1 MTYALKPTL
10 KPAFLATLLCLG
22 LLCLQTT
29 AFCQTST
36 KSVYLEELTTQEVA
50 AMVSRSPTVPSVVI
64 IPIGGTEQNGPHMVI
79 GKHNTR
85 VKVLAGRIA
94 ASLVA
99 ANLPTLVAPVVSY
112 VPEGSINPPTEH
124 MKWPGTVSISEDTF
138 KSMLLSAARSFKQHG
153 FTDIVLI
160 GDHGGYQSALAAV
173 ETAFN
178 KEAKPGDG
186 HAKTKVHFIADYYR
200 ATASPQSSY
209 IAALRAKGLSDYEI
223 GTHAGSADTSLQL
236 AIDTSMVKP
245 EKFTESAKLGRPGG
259 TLGDPKAASVALGQ
273 IGLDA
278 TVKMTVLAIQKAIL
292 K

>member
-1 MTYALKPTL
+1 MMQFLLKTAAIWLP
-10 KPAFLATLLCLG
+10 LLCLPMSSFA
-22 LLCLQTT
+22 Q
-29 AFCQTST
+29 
-36 KSVYLEELTTQEVA
+36 KSVYLEELTTAEVA
-50 AMVSRSPTVPSVVI
+50 AMVKNSPSVVI
-64 IPIGGTEQNGPHMVI
+64 IPVGGTEQNGPHMAI

-94 ASLVA
+94 QQLTAT
-99 ANLPTLVAPVVSY
+99 NLPTIVAPVVSY
-112 VPEGSINPPTEH
+112 VPEGSITPPTEH

-173 ETAFN
+173 EATFN
-178 KEAKPGDG
+178 KDAKSS
-186 HAKTKVHFIADYYR
+186 AKVHFIADYYR
-200 ATASPQSSY
+200 ATGSTQSSY

-236 AIDTSMVKP
+236 ALDPSSVKP
-245 EKFTESAKLGRPGG
+245 DKFAESAKLGRPGG

-273 IGLDA
+273 IGLEA
-278 TVKMTVLAIQKAIL
+278 TVKMSVLAIQKAIL

>member
-1 MTYALKPTL
+1 MSFIKMTL
-10 KPAFLATLLCLG
+10 KSRLMTCLLAGLG
-22 LLCLQTT
+22 LCVALPALAQ
-29 AFCQTST
+29 

-50 AMVSRSPTVPSVVI
+50 AMVIRSPAVPSIVI
-64 IPIGGTEQNGPHMVI
+64 IPIGGTEQNGPHMAI

-94 ASLVA
+94 QQLTAG
-99 ANLPTLVAPVVSY
+99 NLPTIVAPVVSY
-112 VPEGSINPPTEH
+112 VPEGAINPPTEH
-124 MKWPGTVSISEDTF
+124 MKWPGTVSISEDAF

-153 FTDIVLI
+153 FTSIVLI

-173 ETAFN
+173 ETTFN
-178 KEAKPGDG
+178 KENKEKS
-186 HAKTKVHFIADYYR
+186 KTRVHFIADYYH
-200 ATASPQSSY
+200 ATASTQSGY

-236 AIDTSMVKP
+236 AIDPIAVKP
-245 EKFTESAKLGRPGG
+245 EKFAESAKLGRPGG

-273 IGLDA
+273 IGVDA
-278 TVKMTVLAIQKAIL
+278 TVKMSVLAIQKAIL

>member
-1 MTYALKPTL
+1 MM
-10 KPAFLATLLCLG
+10 TLLKKSTYWLAI
-22 LLCLQTT
+22 LLLPIA
-29 AFCQTST
+29 AFAQ
-36 KSVYLEELTTQEVA
+36 KSVYLEELTTSEVA
-50 AMVSRSPTVPSVVI
+50 VMVKNSPSVVI
-64 IPIGGTEQNGPHMVI
+64 IPVGGTEQNGPHMVI
-79 GKHNTR
+79 GKHNVR

-94 ASLVA
+94 QQLTALS
-99 ANLPTLVAPVVSY
+99 LPTIVAPVVSY

-124 MKWPGTVSISEDTF
+124 MKWPGTVSISEDAF

-173 ETAFN
+173 EATFN
-178 KEAKPGDG
+178 KEVNKEVKTETKSKAKL
-186 HAKTKVHFIADYYR
+186 HFIADYYH
-200 ATASPQSSY
+200 ATASAQSGY

-236 AIDTSMVKP
+236 AIDPSTVKAD
-245 EKFTESAKLGRPGG
+245 KFAESAKLGRPSG
-259 TLGDPKAASVALGQ
+259 TLGDPRAATAALGQ

-278 TVKMTVLAIQKAIL
+278 TVKMSVLAIQKAIL

>member
-1 MTYALKPTL
+1 MMTL
-10 KPAFLATLLCLG
+10 KSRLMGCLFAGFSLCSTLPAFA
-22 LLCLQTT
+22 Q
-29 AFCQTST
+29 

-50 AMVSRSPTVPSVVI
+50 AMVGHSVSNPATPSIVI
-64 IPIGGTEQNGPHMVI
+64 IPIGGTEQNGPHMAI

-94 ASLVA
+94 TSLVA
-99 ANLPTLVAPVVSY
+99 ANLPTIVAPVVSY
-112 VPEGSINPPTEH
+112 VPEGSITPPTEH
-124 MKWPGTVSISEDTF
+124 MKWPGTVSISEDAF
-138 KSMLLSAARSFKQHG
+138 KSTLLSAARSFKQHG

-178 KEAKPGDG
+178 KEAKSDT
-186 HAKTKVHFIADYYR
+186 KTSARVHFIADYYR
-200 ATASPQSSY
+200 ATASAQSSY
-209 IAALRAKGLSDYEI
+209 LAALRAKGLTEPEI

-236 AIDTSMVKP
+236 AIDPSTVKP
-245 EKFTESAKLGRPGG
+245 EKFAESAKLGRTAG
-259 TLGDPKAASVALGQ
+259 TLGDPRAASAVLGQ

-278 TVKMTVLAIQKAIL
+278 TVKMSVLAIQKAIL

>member
-1 MTYALKPTL
+1 MKIALKFCL
-10 KPAFLATLLCLG
+10 INFAVCGFCLCSALPAMA
-22 LLCLQTT
+22 Q
-29 AFCQTST
+29 
-36 KSVYLEELTTQEVA
+36 KSVYLEELTTAEVA
-50 AMVSRSPTVPSVVI
+50 AMVKNSPSTPSVVI
-64 IPIGGTEQNGPHMVI
+64 IPVGGTEQNGPHMAI
-79 GKHNTR
+79 GKHNVR

-94 ASLVA
+94 QQLTALS
-99 ANLPTLVAPVVSY
+99 LPTIVAPVVSY

-124 MKWPGTVSISEDTF
+124 MKWPGTVSISEDAF

-173 ETAFN
+173 EATFN
-178 KEAKPGDG
+178 KDAKSD
-186 HAKTKVHFIADYYR
+186 AKSKVKVHFIADYYQ
-200 ATASPQSSY
+200 ATASTQSGY
-209 IAALRAKGLSDYEI
+209 VAGLRAKGLSDYEI

-236 AIDTSMVKP
+236 AIDPSTVKP
-245 EKFTESAKLGRPGG
+245 EKFAESAKLGRPGG

-278 TVKMTVLAIQKAIL
+278 TVKMSVLAIQKAIL

>member
-1 MTYALKPTL
+1 MNLKSWLICSFCICLAL
-10 KPAFLATLLCLG
+10 PALA
-22 LLCLQTT
+22 Q
-29 AFCQTST
+29 
-36 KSVYLEELTTQEVA
+36 KSVFLEELTTQEVA
-50 AMVSRSPTVPSVVI
+50 AMVSKSPATPLIVI
-64 IPIGGTEQNGPHMVI
+64 IPIGGTEQNGPHMAI

-94 ASLVA
+94 TSLVA
-99 ANLPTLVAPVVSY
+99 ANLPTIVAPVVSY
-112 VPEGSINPPTEH
+112 VPEGSITPPTEH

-138 KSMLLSAARSFKQHG
+138 KSMLLSAARSFRQHG

-173 ETAFN
+173 EATFN
-178 KEAKPGDG
+178 KDNKSTA
-186 HAKTKVHFIADYYR
+186 KVHYIADYYR

-209 IAALRAKGLSDYEI
+209 IAALRAKGLSDSEI

-236 AIDTSMVKP
+236 AIDPSTVKP
-245 EKFTESAKLGRPGG
+245 EKFAESAKLGRAAG
-259 TLGDPKAASVALGQ
+259 TLGDPKASSVALGQ

-278 TVKMTVLAIQKAIL
+278 TVKMSVLAIQKAIL

>member
-1 MTYALKPTL
+1 MKIPFKSCLINFAVCGFCLCSALPVM
-10 KPAFLATLLCLG
+10 A
-22 LLCLQTT
+22 Q
-29 AFCQTST
+29 
-36 KSVYLEELTTQEVA
+36 KSIYLEEMTTQEVA
-50 AMVSRSPTVPSVVI
+50 AMVKNSPSVVI
-64 IPIGGTEQNGPHMVI
+64 IPIGGTEQNGPHMAI
-79 GKHNTR
+79 GKHNVR

-94 ASLVA
+94 QQLTALS
-99 ANLPTLVAPVVSY
+99 LPTIVAPVVSY

-124 MKWPGTVSISEDTF
+124 MKWPGTVSISEDAF

-173 ETAFN
+173 EATFN
-178 KEAKPGDG
+178 KEAKTG
-186 HAKTKVHFIADYYR
+186 AKVHFITDYYR
-200 ATASPQSSY
+200 ATASTQSSY

-236 AIDTSMVKP
+236 AIDPSTVKP
-245 EKFTESAKLGRPGG
+245 EKFAESAKLGRPGG

-273 IGLDA
+273 IGVDA
-278 TVKMTVLAIQKAIL
+278 TVKMSVLAIQKAIL

>member
-1 MTYALKPTL
+1 MRDTVKTALLWLT
-10 KPAFLATLLCLG
+10 

-29 AFCQTST
+29 AFGQGGP
-36 KSVYLEELTTQEVA
+36 KSVYLEELTTAEVA
-50 AMVSRSPTVPSVVI
+50 AMVKNSPSVVI
-64 IPIGGTEQNGPHMVI
+64 IPVGGTEQNGPHMAI
-79 GKHNTR
+79 GKHNVR

-94 ASLVA
+94 QQLTV
-99 ANLPTLVAPVVSY
+99 ANLPTIVAPVVSY

-124 MKWPGTVSISEDTF
+124 MKWPGTVSISEDAF

-178 KEAKPGDG
+178 KENKDKSQS
-186 HAKTKVHFIADYYR
+186 KTKLHFIADYYQ
-200 ATASPQSSY
+200 ATASAQSSY

-236 AIDTSMVKP
+236 AVDPSTVKP
-245 EKFTESAKLGRPGG
+245 EKFAESAKLGRPGG
-259 TLGDPKAASVALGQ
+259 TLGDPKASSAALGQ

-278 TVKMTVLAIQKAIL
+278 TVKMGVLAIQKAIL

>member
-1 MTYALKPTL
+1 MKMTL
-10 KPAFLATLLCLG
+10 KSCLINLTVYGFCMCSALPAWA
-22 LLCLQTT
+22 Q
-29 AFCQTST
+29 

-50 AMVSRSPTVPSVVI
+50 AMVSRSTTTPSVPSIVI
-64 IPIGGTEQNGPHMVI
+64 IPVGGTEQNGPHMAM

-94 ASLVA
+94 QQLTA
-99 ANLPTLVAPVVSY
+99 ANLPTIVAPVVSY

-124 MKWPGTVSISEDTF
+124 MKWSGTVSISEDAF

-160 GDHGGYQSALAAV
+160 GDHGGYQTALAAV
-173 ETAFN
+173 EATFN
-178 KEAKPGDG
+178 KDAKSGDG
-186 HAKTKVHFIADYYR
+186 RSKTKVHFIADYYQ
-200 ATASPQSSY
+200 ATASAQSGY

-236 AIDTSMVKP
+236 AIDPSTVKP
-245 EKFTESAKLGRPGG
+245 EKFAESAKLGRPGG
-259 TLGDPKAASVALGQ
+259 TLGDPKAASAALGQ

-278 TVKMTVLAIQKAIL
+278 TVKMSVLAIQKAIL